1 MDEVRDLV
9 NFTITNTTQNKTY
22 EIINNICLSNER
34 NKEVTVS
41 KLLLIKFF
49 KLFRKLIYLGKFS

>member
-41 KLLLIKFF
+41 KLLLINFF